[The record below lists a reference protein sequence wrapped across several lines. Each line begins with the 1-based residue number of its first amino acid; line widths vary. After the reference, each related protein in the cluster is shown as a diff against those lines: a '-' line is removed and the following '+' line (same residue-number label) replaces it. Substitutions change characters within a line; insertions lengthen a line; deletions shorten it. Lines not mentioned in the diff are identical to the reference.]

1 MGVTV
6 TVVFAGMVTDP
17 SWEVRVVARWA
28 VACMRWSFLG

>member
-17 SWEVRVVARWA
+17 SWEVGVVARRA